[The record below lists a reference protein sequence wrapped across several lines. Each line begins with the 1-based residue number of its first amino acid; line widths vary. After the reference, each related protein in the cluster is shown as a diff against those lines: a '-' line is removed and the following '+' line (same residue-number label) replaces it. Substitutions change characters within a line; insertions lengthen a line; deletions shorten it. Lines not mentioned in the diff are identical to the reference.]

1 MEGGFQDERVGLLQW
16 LQCPDALPG
25 LPRVP
30 RPGGELWGQP
40 LPGLFQQCRR
50 LPGKIGVCPGGFLA
64 KAGQIFLRRLVDRAK
79 SREGGVA
86 QAVAGVVVPRVRLV
100 RHPAL
105 PAGHADSLRL
115 CPGQAQQRA
124 AVAGAFGADAPCPVQ
139 PGAPGQPE
147 QQRLCLVTCSM
158 GRRNA
163 VYPLLP
169 QLFKTGVAEAAG
181 PILPGMGRHRK
192 ANLRRAED
200 PQRQT
205 QLRAGLPHKSFVPVG
220 RLPPQAVV
228 DMADTQHK
236 AGLCL

>member
-1 MEGGFQDERVGLLQW
+1 
-16 LQCPDALPG
+16 
-25 LPRVP
+25 
-30 RPGGELWGQP
+30 
-40 LPGLFQQCRR
+40 
-50 LPGKIGVCPGGFLA
+50 
-64 KAGQIFLRRLVDRAK
+64 
-79 SREGGVA
+79 VA

-100 RHPAL
+100 RHPHL
-105 PAGHADSLRL
+105 PEGGAERFGLG
-115 CPGQAQQRA
+115 PGQAQQWA
-124 AVAGAFGADAPCPVQ
+124 AVTGPPRPDAPCPVQ

-192 ANLRRAED
+192 ANLRRTKD
-200 PQRQT
+200 PQRQA
-205 QLRAGLPHKSFVPVG
+205 QLRAGLPHKSFVPVS
-220 RLPPQAVV
+220 RFPPQAVV

-236 AGLCL
+236 TGLCL